1 MLTTIS
7 DEMSVNRLVRPR
19 NQTFRLIVNVL
30 SPDDQRR
37 RGFSLQTIGYMQ
49 REAGYHGRSSRSGS
63 WFWVLGSGFAF
74 RFRFG
79 SLFGFAVQVARSQ
92 NPEPNAEREHELR
105 TQNSEQRTLAR

>member
-63 WFWVLGSGFAF
+63 WFWVLGSGFWV
-74 RFRFG
+74 R
-79 SLFGFAVQVARSQ
+79 VQVQVRLIVRDRGSGRPKLEPRTERRTGTRTQ
-92 NPEPNAEREHELR
+92 NPEL
-105 TQNSEQRTLAR
+105 